1 MLSDI
6 GPALSPLP
14 PSPDRGTLE
23 SSSGSE
29 DGSGSDSGSED
40 DGNASDNGD
49 SDYSLGDLA
58 DILVGDHNDD
68 EKLEACPMK
77 TRSKA
82 KDMENNFEEETKAN
96 SDADIENTESG
107 STLGQALN
115 EDDSFSHC
123 DVDNSKED
131 TPNLLTMIQKNDI
144 QTRMNEDS
152 ATTNSEPC
160 NTEKGGD
167 ESSKTVKLSK
177 VEKHKALMP
186 SPQRNGKRR
195 VTSPKPRVM
204 TRSRAKAMKLSTSSD
219 GDSLSEKG
227 TGNENL
233 TQEHEMS
240 DACLKC
246 DSKAGK
252 VENLKAG
259 CSGNDGNETT
269 DEKKAFTEG
278 LKGNEPKVHV
288 EDKSQSL
295 FSNTPSS
302 GNVDVSHHHG
312 NVPEPVS
319 SVASLSGSEGQVCNE
334 DDSNV
339 LSAEVEANVIQH
351 HRNDG
356 ELGVSTASLS
366 LVANEDNSSENST
379 EVVEDATHH
388 HSNDVEL
395 DDSKTIANED
405 DSHVS
410 SVFEVKA
417 TTNLSTKLETDS
429 EQEFSVTNES
439 GSGFKDDASLI
450 VYKEENDVIPSPQDS
465 QEKSESTLTNNTT
478 NDLTNT
484 EKGDTSQGSQN
495 TTSIGSS
502 TLTSQLL
509 VDTKE
514 DIFKRRDKPLEENN
528 NNFLE
533 ELEAVREKLEVD
545 SVDLIDS
552 KDLCD
557 QTEPIVQEIPQ
568 HFSCTIERKASDL
581 SETSTTCV
589 GGKNE
594 NGTNVTVS
602 SFEVESNSDFLC
614 EVSGKETSAFN
625 DSSQD
630 ETTGISSSTV
640 EVGFNPL
647 TMNYKKGKTTKPT
660 VVAEATATT
669 ETTECFSTG
678 SDKDETSQDSNLI
691 TKGDNL
697 LNDETMQYRSV
708 DEQDVECSEGHDS
721 SAQEENSNLTAE
733 PSRKC
738 LVLEGDV
745 PSSRNVIQEGSSTSG
760 EVKESSNLEREM
772 SFCRIVINEEGE
784 SSTGIEER
792 KHSDCTRVVSPSKPV
807 VEEAREPSTSNEERF
822 GHRGDMSSRTTCISK
837 EGSFTSNEEK
847 KHSDR
852 GKDVVTSGAVS
863 KPSTFN
869 KGKVPSGSKRDKSY
883 NDGKTVIQE
892 TRESARPASSLLDAE
907 KVRLEGSETIL
918 TLSLS
923 SNEAAPPEDPSAV
936 HDAQGDSPMKDLFN
950 NLECLLDDFP
960 ALSPLPPSPCPSD
973 DEVCPASP
981 ISSTDL
987 TTEKPHCATNLTS
1000 TKTSFETPGTFQMTR
1015 NQTLNFT
1022 EVASKS
1028 VQRTSLGNNTACFT
1042 TRANSTDMSVKNF
1055 DVKGKTRV
1063 SKSTPCTR
1071 GSVSI
1076 KRSLQQPSS
1085 TPHASENLSLKR
1097 SFQQSVPESANDQN
1111 VASQSKK
1118 MKINSKVTQKQGTS
1132 NLEKPLNTPKATG
1145 KADPSK
1151 QPSKSNGANN
1161 GPILLDNKGPLPP
1174 TNDGPM
1180 EEGNDGP
1187 TLKEALKTASNS
1199 TKAAGNK
1206 QSKCNGISPRP
1217 SHMPEV
1223 KYVLRCL
1230 SRVYE
1235 DNVKLHSLVER
1246 LTTKRCIS
1254 SSTPLASA
1262 IVQFLKERE
1271 DDLMPH
1277 ISIQLEQFQCDDS
1290 LKSWKPVHSG
1300 FESRLLEV
1308 VTLLTSNALFGNLIP
1323 QLVTLCS
1330 RSLMTDCCS
1339 LNGAEVKKGDL
1350 SLW

>member
-450 VYKEENDVIPSPQDS
+450 MYKEENDVIPSHQDS
-465 QEKSESTLTNNTT
+465 QEKSESTLTNNAT

-484 EKGDTSQGSQN
+484 EKSGTSQGSQN
-495 TTSIGSS
+495 TTSVGSD
-502 TLTSQLL
+502 TLTSQLH
-509 VDTKE
+509 VGTKE
-514 DIFKRRDKPLEENN
+514 DIFEQRDKPLEENN
-528 NNFLE
+528 NNVLE

-545 SVDLIDS
+545 SVDLIDN
-552 KDLCD
+552 KDSCD
-557 QTEPIVQEIPQ
+557 QTEPIVQKISE
-568 HFSCTIERKASDL
+568 HSSCTIERKGSDL

-594 NGTNVTVS
+594 NRRINVTDS
-602 SFEVESNSDFLC
+602 SFEVESNSYFLC
-614 EVSGKETSAFN
+614 EVSGKETSAFI

-697 LNDETMQYRSV
+697 LNDEAVQYGSV
-708 DEQDVECSEGHDS
+708 DELEVECSEGGHDS
-721 SAQEENSNLTAE
+721 SAQEEISILTAE

-738 LVLEGDV
+738 SDLEGDV
-745 PSSRNVIQEGSSTSG
+745 SSSRNVIQEGSSTSS

-772 SFCRIVINEEGE
+772 PFCRILINEEE
-784 SSTGIEER
+784 QFSTGNEER
-792 KHSDCTRVVSPSKPV
+792 KQSDCTKVVPPSKTIAL
-807 VEEAREPSTSNEERF
+807 EARGPSTYNEGGF
-822 GHRGDMSSRTTCISK
+822 GHRGDMSSSISK
-837 EGSFTSNEEK
+837 EGSLTLNDEE

-852 GKDVVTSGAVS
+852 GKDAIASGAVS

-869 KGKVPSGSKRDKSY
+869 IGTMPSGSKQDKSY
-883 NDGKTVIQE
+883 HDGKTVIQE
-892 TRESARPASSLLDAE
+892 TRKSARPASSLLDAE
-907 KVRLEGSETIL
+907 KIGLEGSETIL

-1085 TPHASENLSLKR
+1085 TPHASENLTLKR
-1097 SFQQSVPESANDQN
+1097 SFQQSVSESAKDQS

-1118 MKINSKVTQKQGTS
+1118 MKTNPKVTQKQGTS
-1132 NLEKPLNTPKATG
+1132 NLEKSLNTPKATG

-1151 QPSKSNGANN
+1151 QPSKGDGANN
-1161 GPILLDNKGPLPP
+1161 GPMLFDYNEPIPP
-1174 TNDGPM
+1174 TNDGPV
-1180 EEGNDGP
+1180 EEDNDGP

-1277 ISIQLEQFQCDDS
+1277 ISIQLEQFQCNDS

-1323 QLVTLCS
+1323 QLVTLVS